1 MLRISLIDRRLP
13 KPPMED
19 AATVNA
25 KTVSKSGEVD
35 WLNLPTKLKILQVY
49 QKRSY
54 SSMYLRIE
62 ATPAGHRGVIPEN
75 HSRKAEL

>member
-1 MLRISLIDRRLP
+1 M
-13 KPPMED
+13 KD

-54 SSMYLRIE
+54 SSIYLRIE
-62 ATPAGHRGVIPEN
+62 ATAAGHRAVSFPKTILEKLN
-75 HSRKAEL
+75 CKLHIVR